1 MSGKTRKVFEKIGR
15 FLFQK
20 NRMPIFLFSLS
31 IGPLVAAFFLYHEKQ
46 SFNVLEET
54 SSVAMRKAKSAFQR
68 KTRKEAFLTKHENSD
83 PYFLDKEIESLCF
96 LNQEKNQLKGWL
108 SHPAISNK
116 DKLYRRI
123 HFLENGENRLSFSE
137 DEIQVSKT
145 CKETVEKQR
154 YPIEIDA
161 SDLQKLL
168 SIVEES
174 PSDHF
179 HNFHTRGL
187 SEKHEMCSISP
198 KGIAPAISKVRLDA
212 DRASQPV
219 PECGN
224 CESGRPSD
232 HFHNFHTRGPS
243 EKHEMCS
250 ISPKEIAPAISKARL
265 DADRASQ
272 PVPECGNCE
281 SGRPSEEMDNRPSS
295 LKGRPQLLI
304 CNFSMTKKNTP
315 LQNEVFEITMD
326 LLKREFLS
334 K

>member
-1 MSGKTRKVFEKIGR
+1 MSGNATKVFEKIGR

-31 IGPLVAAFFLYHEKQ
+31 IGPLLAAFFLCMEKQ
-46 SFNVLEET
+46 SFNALEET
-54 SSVAMRKAKSAFQR
+54 SSLAMRKAKSAFQR

-96 LNQEKNQLKGWL
+96 LNQEKNQLKSWL

-123 HFLENGENRLSFSE
+123 EFLENGENRLSFSE

-145 CKETVEKQR
+145 CKETMEKQR
-154 YPIEIDA
+154 YPIEID
-161 SDLQKLL
+161 SGDLQNLL
-168 SIVEES
+168 SIIEE
-174 PSDHF
+174 
-179 HNFHTRGL
+179 N
-187 SEKHEMCSISP
+187 
-198 KGIAPAISKVRLDA
+198 
-212 DRASQPV
+212 
-219 PECGN
+219 
-224 CESGRPSD
+224 
-232 HFHNFHTRGPS
+232 
-243 EKHEMCS
+243 
-250 ISPKEIAPAISKARL
+250 
-265 DADRASQ
+265 
-272 PVPECGNCE
+272 
-281 SGRPSEEMDNRPSS
+281 PSEEMRVDNRPSP